1 MLLSGGMAETLHVAF
16 VTSEMVPFM
25 KTGGLADVSAALP
38 KALTRLGHRVTVVL
52 PRYGPIPYPAG
63 EFRGSVHVPV
73 DNVNRSAGFYRRE
86 LAPGLDLVFVEHPP
100 FFDRPYP
107 YGVGNDDYPDNRLR
121 FAFLSRAA
129 IEYFRSRGER
139 PDVFHAHD
147 WQTGLVPVYL
157 KCFYWDDP
165 ALYRSPT
172 LFTIHNLAYQGNFGA
187 DTADVLGLPAHVGRG
202 ALEFHGGISYM
213 KGGIMFSELVNTVSP
228 TYAREMQTP
237 EMGYGFD
244 GILQAR
250 AGDLLGVLNGVDYDE
265 WDPSGDPHIAAR
277 YSADDLSG
285 KEACKADL
293 LRIMDL
299 PGDPDLPVIGIISR
313 LVGQKGFD
321 VVVNAW
327 YDLLQRPLRMVVL
340 GTGEPAIQDGF
351 RALAQRAPDRFA
363 VRFTYDNALA
373 HQIEAG
379 ADMFLMP
386 SRYEPCGLTQM
397 YSLRYGTVPVV
408 RATGG
413 LVDSVEPYDERT
425 GEGTGFRFDTPDGTG
440 LMWAIDR
447 ALGVYQDRKAWR
459 RLMRNGMTRDF
470 SWDRSAR
477 QYEALF
483 REARS
488 RV

>member
-1 MLLSGGMAETLHVAF
+1 
-16 VTSEMVPFM
+16 M

-38 KALTRLGHRVTVVL
+38 KALVRLGHRVTVVL
-52 PRYGPIPYPAG
+52 PRYAAVPYPAG

-86 LAPGLDLVFVEHPP
+86 LAPGLDVVFIEYPP
-100 FFDRPYP
+100 FYERPYP
-107 YGVGNDDYPDNRLR
+107 YGVGNDDYADNRLR

-147 WQTGLVPVYL
+147 WQAGLVPVYL

-165 ALYRSPT
+165 TLHRTPT
-172 LFTIHNLAYQGNFGA
+172 LFTIHNLAYQGNFGG
-187 DTADVLGLPAHVGRG
+187 DTADVLGLPLHVSRG
-202 ALEFHGGISYM
+202 PLEFHGGVSYM
-213 KGGIMFSELVNTVSP
+213 KGGIMFSEIVNTVSP
-228 TYAREMQTP
+228 AYAREIQTP

-244 GILQAR
+244 GVLRAR
-250 AGDLLGVLNGVDYDE
+250 AADLQGVLNGVDYDE
-265 WDPSGDPHIAAR
+265 WDPVNDPHIAAR
-277 YSADDLSG
+277 YSVDDLGG
-285 KEACKADL
+285 KAECKADL
-293 LRIMDL
+293 LRTMDL

-313 LVGQKGFD
+313 LVHQKGFD
-321 VVVNAW
+321 YVVEAW
-327 YDLLQRPLRMVVL
+327 YDLLQRPLRLVVL
-340 GTGEPAIQDGF
+340 GTGEAAIQDGF

-373 HQIEAG
+373 HKIEAG

-397 YSLRYGTVPVV
+397 YSLRYGTVPIV
-408 RATGG
+408 RSTGG
-413 LVDSVEPYDERT
+413 LVDTVEPYDQAT
-425 GEGTGFRFDTPDGTG
+425 GAGTGFRFDAPDGTG
-440 LMWAIDR
+440 LMWGIDR
-447 ALGVYQDRKAWR
+447 ALAVYQDRRAWR

-477 QYEALF
+477 QYEELF
-483 REARS
+483 KVGRS

>member
-1 MLLSGGMAETLHVAF
+1 MPDSLHVAF
-16 VTSEMVPFM
+16 VTSEMTPFI

-38 KALTRLGHRVTVVL
+38 KALTRLGHRATVVL

-86 LAPGLDLVFVEHPP
+86 LGPGLDVVFVEYPP
-100 FFDRPYP
+100 FFERPYP
-107 YGVGNDDYPDNRLR
+107 YGVGNDDYGDNRLR

-165 ALYRSPT
+165 TVYRTPT

-187 DTADVLGLPAHVGRG
+187 DTGDVLGLPAHVGRG
-202 ALEFHGGISYM
+202 PLEFHGGVSYM

-228 TYAREMQTP
+228 TYARESQTP

-244 GILQAR
+244 GILRAR
-250 AGDLLGVLNGVDYDE
+250 ASDMLGVLNGVDYDD
-265 WDPSGDPHIAAR
+265 WDPVADPHLAAH
-277 YSADDLSG
+277 YSADDLAG
-285 KEACKADL
+285 KKACKADL
-293 LRIMDL
+293 LRTMDL
-299 PGDPDLPVIGIISR
+299 PADPELPLIGIISR
-313 LVGQKGFD
+313 LVHQKGFD
-321 VVVNAW
+321 YVVQAW

-340 GTGEPAIQDGF
+340 GTGERAIQDGF
-351 RALAQRAPDRFA
+351 RALAERAPDRFA

-373 HQIEAG
+373 HKIEAG

-386 SRYEPCGLTQM
+386 SRFEPCGLTQM
-397 YSLRYGTVPVV
+397 YSLRYGTVPIV
-408 RATGG
+408 RSTGG
-413 LVDSVEPYDERT
+413 LVDTVEPYDEAT
-425 GEGTGFRFDTPDGTG
+425 GAGTGFRFDAPDGTG

-447 ALGVYQDRKAWR
+447 ALAVYKNRKAWQ

-470 SWDRSAR
+470 SWERSAR
-477 QYEALF
+477 QYEELF
-483 REARS
+483 RTARA